1 MPLVANIGEAVLI
14 SVAAALT
21 TLLAFIPALIGAV
34 IILVVGW
41 FLADI
46 VARLVTTILRR
57 VGFETMAQRTGVSGF
72 ITMTGARDASASMV
86 IGELVKWFI
95 RLIFIEMA
103 AQVLHVSAIT
113 GLINSVILFIPN
125 LIIALV
131 IVMIG
136 FLVANFVANL
146 VRGGAGEMGM
156 KNPNILAGIAK
167 YAIIGMVVLIAL
179 NQVGIAATF
188 VNALFIAFVAAL
200 ALAAGLAFGLGGREV
215 AGQMW
220 SQWYSTG
227 RGAVSKMEE
236 KASTTPQ
243 EPPAMTGTT
252 PPPPPSYESATPP
265 PMPYE
270 VRHERR
276 AG

>member
-34 IILVVGW
+34 IILVIGW

-113 GLINSVILFIPN
+113 GLINSVLLFIPN

-136 FLVANFVANL
+136 VLVANFVAGV

-179 NQVGIAATF
+179 SQVGIAATF

-220 SQWYSTG
+220 NQWYSTG
-227 RGAVSKMEE
+227 RGAVSTMEE
-236 KASTTPQ
+236 KASTTQ
-243 EPPAMTGTT
+243 AEPPAMTGTA